1 MGVGERFSY
10 SQIVSYVRFDVADL
24 AEIRFGISPISETV
38 TSLWALNDPA
48 RHAIHLPWIKQARTL
63 LSQVDLSLLT
73 AFIGG
78 KRWIP
83 DFLCPRPASPLMHID
98 DDLGTLLATPPE
110 RVTADI
116 LDLARNQPL
125 RPAARRIADDP
136 VTMLPRLADTIRAWF
151 DVAIAPHWPRMRA
164 LLEAD
169 IAYRARQLADG
180 GPRLLF
186 ETLHPRA
193 HWADDRL
200 VVTDRWDIEVA
211 VGGRGF
217 AMMPSAFADRMPL
230 LQVSSWSPPCVAYP
244 VRALGTLWEGRPTR
258 PNGSLDAILGS
269 ARARLLALLA
279 TPSTTSDLAARTGLS
294 PGAVSQHLTALH
306 ASGLLTRNRQG
317 KLVFYATTDL
327 GSSLLN
333 ANMLP

>member
-1 MGVGERFSY
+1 VGSGERFSY
-10 SQIVSYVRFDVADL
+10 SQIVSYVQFDVTDL
-24 AEIRFGISPISETV
+24 AEIRFGISPIAETV
-38 TSLWALNDPA
+38 TSLWALDDPA
-48 RHAIHLPWIKQARTL
+48 RHAIHLPWIKQARPL
-63 LSQVDLSLLT
+63 VGRHDLGLLT
-73 AFIGG
+73 AFIGRR
-78 KRWIP
+78 RWIP
-83 DFLCPRPASPLMHID
+83 DFLCPRPESPLVPID
-98 DDLGTLLATPPE
+98 DDLDTLLATPPE

-116 LDLARNQPL
+116 LDLARNLPL

-136 VTMLPRLADTIRAWF
+136 VTMLPRLADTIRTWF
-151 DVAIAPHWPRMRA
+151 DAAIAPHWPRMRA

-186 ETLHPRA
+186 DTLHPRA

-200 VVTDRWDIEVA
+200 VVQDRWGLEVV

-217 AMMPSAFADRMPL
+217 AMMPSAFADRVPL
-230 LQVSSWSPPCVAYP
+230 LQVSSWSPPWIAYP
-244 VRALGTLWEGRPTR
+244 VRALGTLWEGRPAR
-258 PNGSLDAILGS
+258 PSGTLDGILGA
-269 ARARLLALLA
+269 ARSRLLALLA
-279 TPSTTSDLAARTGLS
+279 SPSTTSDLAARTGLS

-306 ASGLLTRNRQG
+306 AAGLLTRNRQG

-327 GSSLLN
+327 GSSLLQ